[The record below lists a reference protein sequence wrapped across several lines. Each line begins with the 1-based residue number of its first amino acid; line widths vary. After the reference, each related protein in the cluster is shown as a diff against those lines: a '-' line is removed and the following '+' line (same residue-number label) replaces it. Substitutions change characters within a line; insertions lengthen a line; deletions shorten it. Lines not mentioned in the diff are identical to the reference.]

1 MTEHPPPSG
10 GPPGQTPRPPPT
22 PDDRPW
28 AQRHPIILILLL
40 LAGLGVAALASNG
53 DDKNSSGN
61 DTVQRKTNVTADA
74 SAELACTHLR
84 NVAKD
89 AGKGIL
95 TDDEFR
101 DKIKEVYETAS
112 VSEDPEIRQ
121 NSQELL
127 AAATQG
133 DVDSF
138 TASAQGMLQACQ
150 RLGV

>member
-1 MTEHPPPSG
+1 
-10 GPPGQTPRPPPT
+10 
-22 PDDRPW
+22 
-28 AQRHPIILILLL
+28 LILLL